1 MPAKKNIY
9 LHELLSPQVISIG
22 TDSFMT
28 PENVDPF
35 WVDVI
40 VVTAAGHPTKTE
52 KPTCSQH
59 GWNPKDPDMS

>member
-1 MPAKKNIY
+1 
-9 LHELLSPQVISIG
+9 
-22 TDSFMT
+22 MT

-40 VVTAAGHPTKTE
+40 VVTAAGHPKKTE